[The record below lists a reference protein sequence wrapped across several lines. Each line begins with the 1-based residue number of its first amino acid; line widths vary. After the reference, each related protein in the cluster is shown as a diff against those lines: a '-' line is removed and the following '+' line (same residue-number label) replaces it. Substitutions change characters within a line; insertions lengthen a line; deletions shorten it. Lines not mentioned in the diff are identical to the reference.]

1 MRGFSRRRD
10 DRGAMAIEFLLTI
23 SMLIVVFLLTLQYAV
38 QAHAR
43 RIATAAAEEALM
55 AAAAYDGAPADGQQ
69 AAHRVLTGVAPGLGD
84 ASVAVE
90 RTATTVTVTVTGR
103 VAQLIPFLPVG
114 VRVHVQG
121 PVERFVAPTQGSAR

>member
-1 MRGFSRRRD
+1 MPAFSRRRD

-43 RIATAAAEEALM
+43 RIATAAAEEALT
-55 AAAAYDGAPADGQQ
+55 AAAAYDGTPADGQH
-69 AAHRVLTGVAPGLGD
+69 AAHQVLTGVAPGLD
-84 ASVAVE
+84 DTSVAVE
-90 RTATTVTVTVTGR
+90 RTATTVSVTVTGR

-114 VRVHVQG
+114 VSVHVEG
-121 PVERFVAPTQGSAR
+121 PVERFVVTREGSAR